1 MRSAHAP
8 HPMALAGTRRPPRQA
23 WVAARLRARLGAS
36 WIDRRLAA
44 GAASWRSPV
53 YAARAV
59 QLTDSRSRIALACS
73 LERLLERAEDPP
85 ALFKSAAIP
94 PCRVQVREA
103 MPVILELASRLRSGA
118 PVDARGVA
126 QLSELLSDGGG
137 PFYRRIHPQALTR
150 ALERVSR
157 ALDVDD

>member
-1 MRSAHAP
+1 MRTAYVP

-44 GAASWRSPV
+44 GAVSWCSPV

-59 QLTDSRSRIALACS
+59 QLTGNRSRFALARS
-73 LERLLERAEDPP
+73 LERLLERAEEPP
-85 ALFKSAAIP
+85 ALFKNAAVP
-94 PCRVQVREA
+94 PCGIQVRDA
-103 MPVILELASRLRSGA
+103 LPVILELASRLRSGA

-126 QLSELLSDGGG
+126 QLSELLSDGAG
-137 PFYRRIHPQALTR
+137 PCYRRIHPEALTR